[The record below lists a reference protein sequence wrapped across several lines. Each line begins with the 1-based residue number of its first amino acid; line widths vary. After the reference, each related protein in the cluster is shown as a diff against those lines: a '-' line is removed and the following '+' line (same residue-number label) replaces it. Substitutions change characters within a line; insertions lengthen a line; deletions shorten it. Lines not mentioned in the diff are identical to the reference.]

1 MMKRLAILSLLLC
14 SATADAKSVFHDA
27 PPLAEPLE
35 LQQPLTVSE
44 ITSDTD
50 LLLDPAG
57 IIEIGKSI
65 YAGGTESICIYFD
78 SDNDSGICGAA
89 NQDERLEFWYG
100 NNGLFYLV
108 DLSGTPVLRQFSG
121 SGPAIAWR
129 DPDNGP
135 VYLIDAQHGLNVSG
149 IGGGGLGTDN
159 DVHIYAGSATQ
170 MEIDSDEV
178 VITPSH
184 TKYAEAYLDAG
195 SQAAGITTQNQWE
208 EVIGCSAGDLNGFTH
223 SACGFTTVDASADGK
238 YLYTYNIAGAGGALK
253 DYEFAV
259 SIDNQHDSATV
270 QSGCRSERTM
280 GAAATTGSLGAS
292 CILTIAHTDV
302 IELVIRNIDAVTADF
317 IYSDITIVMHKL

>member
-65 YAGGTESICIYFD
+65 YAGGAESLCIYVD
-78 SDNDSGICGAA
+78 SDNDTGICGAA

-129 DPDNGP
+129 DPDGGP
-135 VYLIDAQHGLNVSG
+135 VFIPDAQHGLNVHGFSG
-149 IGGGGLGTDN
+149 DGLGTGTKAT
-159 DVHIYAGSATQ
+159 IWAASAVQVAVSGT
-170 MEIDSDEV
+170 EV
-178 VITPSH
+178 VITPTH
-184 TKYAEAYLDAG
+184 TGLASMKQTG
-195 SQAAGITTQNQWE
+195 STIVTINTVNVWE
-208 EVIGCSAGDLNGFTH
+208 EVDGFSVGHVNGWTFGGGGDLTAGTGYAGTYVAHFNI
-223 SACGFTTVDASADGK
+223 SADSAVA
-238 YLYTYNIAGAGGALK
+238 IK
-253 DYEFAV
+253 DFETGL
-259 SIDNQHDSATV
+259 SIDDGTPDCVAS
-270 QSGCRSERTM
+270 RT
-280 GAAATTGSLGAS
+280 AANVTTGNWGMP
-292 CILTIAHTDV
+292 CTLTIAEGDV
-302 IELVIRNIDAVTADF
+302 VKMEVRNVSDANNITVIHAWV
-317 IYSDITIVMHKL
+317 VMHKL